1 MSWTY
6 LVIAGILEVIFA
18 YVLKQSE
25 GFTRLLPSV
34 MTLLTGLGSFWLLS
48 LAMRTI
54 PMGTAYI
61 IWTGIGAVG
70 AFITGIV
77 FLGETMTSLRVIA
90 AIFIVMGLIL
100 MKLASS

>member
-18 YVLKQSE
+18 YVMKQSE
-25 GFTRLLPSV
+25 GFTRLIPSAL
-34 MTLLTGLGSFWLLS
+34 TLLTGMGSFWLLS

-77 FLGETMTSLRVIA
+77 FLGETMTNLRAIA
-90 AIFIVMGLIL
+90 AMFIVIGLIL
-100 MKLASS
+100 MKLASH

>member
-34 MTLLTGLGSFWLLS
+34 MTQLTGLGSFWLLS

>member
-77 FLGETMTSLRVIA
+77 FLGETMTSLRAIA

>member
-18 YVLKQSE
+18 YVMKQSE
-25 GFTRLLPSV
+25 GFTRLIPSAL
-34 MTLLTGLGSFWLLS
+34 TLLTGMGSFWLLS

-77 FLGETMTSLRVIA
+77 FLGETMTNLRAIA
-90 AIFIVMGLIL
+90 AIFIVIGLIL
-100 MKLASS
+100 MKLASH

>member
-25 GFTRLLPSV
+25 GFTRLMPSV

-70 AFITGIV
+70 AFITGIL

>member
-70 AFITGIV
+70 AFITGIL

-90 AIFIVMGLIL
+90 AIVIVMGLIL